1 MPGPSQRRRR
11 GVRGPRRRWLLAAV
25 AVAAAAAVAVGAGV
39 VLPGEIGELKRGQVR
54 AAVAE
59 LRDSHRQAVRRAG
72 QAPRLLGVPR
82 RTLDSIA
89 ECESHGDPRAVSS
102 DGTYRGKYQ
111 FDRGT
116 WRSNGG
122 SGDPAKAPEL
132 EQDLRAAALY
142 QAAGSGPWPNCG

>member
-1 MPGPSQRRRR
+1 MLALA
-11 GVRGPRRRWLLAAV
+11 GVL
-25 AVAAAAAVAVGAGV
+25 AVGAGGATAAAEV
-39 VLPGEIGELKRGQVR
+39 VRSEPVFEGPTALHRP
-54 AAVAE
+54 AE
-59 LRDSHRQAVRRAG
+59 DFQRSIAQFRREETRRLRT
-72 QAPRLLGVPR
+72 APYVLGVPR
-82 RTLDSIA
+82 STLEAIA
-89 ECESHGDPRAVSS
+89 SCESHGDPRAVSS

-142 QAAGSGPWPNCG
+142 RAAGSGPWPNCG